1 MVAIAVSRA
10 WLRRHRRVYN
20 PDANKKPRLSR
31 PRLLGV
37 GNYYLFF
44 KP

>member
-1 MVAIAVSRA
+1 MAAIAVLRA
-10 WLRRHRRVYN
+10 WLRRHRCSYN
-20 PDANKKPRLSR
+20 PDANKKPRLFR
-31 PRLLGV
+31 PRLLGA